1 MSTSWYTPESYMS
14 ARVNRWR
21 WSEGPQLA
29 SPQLFEVSSLT
40 PDS

>member
-1 MSTSWYTPESYMS
+1 MSTLWYTL
-14 ARVNRWR
+14 VNRWP

-29 SPQLFEVSSLT
+29 SPQLFEVSSFT